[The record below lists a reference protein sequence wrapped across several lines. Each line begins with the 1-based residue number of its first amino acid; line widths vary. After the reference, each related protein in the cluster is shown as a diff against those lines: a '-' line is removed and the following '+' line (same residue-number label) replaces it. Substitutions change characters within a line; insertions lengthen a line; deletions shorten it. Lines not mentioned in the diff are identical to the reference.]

1 MIFYFKKNIHTH
13 ISIRLKNQLKVAWSA
28 YFLKGVLSLQI
39 IQMGRSS
46 DSSRETG
53 AISDSSFEATINKK
67 WIELKDTSFDIG
79 IGSDRS
85 RKSKRNDR
93 GKMHGKMRG
102 PYN

>member
-1 MIFYFKKNIHTH
+1 MVFT
-13 ISIRLKNQLKVAWSA
+13 
-28 YFLKGVLSLQI
+28 SLRMR

-46 DSSRETG
+46 DSGRETG

-93 GKMHGKMRG
+93 GKMHGS
-102 PYN
+102 YNQFQTTKSSGNPAA